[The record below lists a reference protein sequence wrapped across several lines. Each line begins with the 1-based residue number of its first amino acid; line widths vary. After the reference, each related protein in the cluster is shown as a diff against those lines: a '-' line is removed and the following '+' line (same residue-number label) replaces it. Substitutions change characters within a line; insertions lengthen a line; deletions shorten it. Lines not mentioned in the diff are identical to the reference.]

1 MDDFYLSSVL
11 EYILSPKG
19 GQRSAT
25 IVYTR
30 AFLLFLLDLLLGRFA
45 SAKRPIVFARFI
57 IRAPPRSGRRPI
69 VIVFIIIFILS
80 IKVLAEMGNRRDM
93 VPTPIDRKCA
103 LDVRKRKKFR
113 KFEIVRK
120 L

>member
-30 AFLLFLLDLLLGRFA
+30 AFLLFLLDLLLGRLREA
-45 SAKRPIVFARFI
+45 VGDLLLLSLLLGRL
-57 IRAPPRSGRRPI
+57 PRSGWRPI
-69 VIVFIIIFILS
+69 VIVSIIRAPRAKRSATYCYCLS
-80 IKVLAEMGNRRDM
+80 YLFFFHGFRRDG
-93 VPTPIDRKCA
+93 KS
-103 LDVRKRKKFR
+103 
-113 KFEIVRK
+113 
-120 L
+120 

>member
-69 VIVFIIIFILS
+69 VIVLVIYFSFTVS
-80 IKVLAEMGNRRDM
+80 AEMVSRRDM
-93 VPTPIDRKCA
+93 VPTPFDAECSD
-103 LDVRKRKKFR
+103 LVRKF
-113 KFEIVRK
+113 V
-120 L
+120 